1 MKTKYEEIVNVE
13 RIGEKGVTDISG
25 VLSLAKRERIRT
37 ASQDKV
43 RRMLLC
49 IDMQKDFKVAKYALI
64 LGEDEISAGKVTVKN
79 LDTSEQKTVAREDLL
94 KEIL

>member
-43 RRMLLC
+43 KRMLLC
-49 IDMQKDFKVAKYALI
+49 RHTERFYGRRYCTCTKF
-64 LGEDEISAGKVTVKN
+64 
-79 LDTSEQKTVAREDLL
+79 
-94 KEIL
+94 

>member
-49 IDMQKDFKVAKYALI
+49 IDMQKDFME
-64 LGEDEISAGKVTVKN
+64 GGTVPVPNSKRDVEN
-79 LDTSEQKTVAREDLL
+79 ITRFIYNDMENITQIIFLQN
-94 KEIL
+94 I